1 MTRLMQQ
8 ILMIG
13 WVPFLALILLQCKDK
28 DYLPEKYLTELGQK
42 KILNQ
47 IIAPVHVDEQLSYD
61 LQYYVQ
67 KDSGYYYLIAH
78 NYSLFVDYD
87 KCFLGQVVFHQSDTA
102 VYKYLERDVLK
113 MPDDS
118 LKILFESMVNGTLR
132 RHEISPL
139 SSKFQMTIP
148 VGKSGMHLADVEAF
162 ESNSQDVD
170 STTTVGK
177 VEVGSNFVKLT
188 AAIERD
194 VSIKLTILKESPK
207 LDLYSWDHV
216 NECSVEISD
225 GIVVYGNSERE
236 DQMIRVS
243 MNKGRYGVLVCFAN
257 EFNIYMWPINESLPN
272 KLLLYR

>member
-1 MTRLMQQ
+1 
-8 ILMIG
+8 MIG

-177 VEVGSNFVKLT
+177 VEEGLNFLNLT
-188 AAIERD
+188 AITERD
-194 VSIKLTILKESPK
+194 ALIKLTILEKRPE
-207 LDLYSWDHV
+207 LDLYYWNQV
-216 NECSVEISD
+216 NECSIEISS
-225 GIVVYGNSERE
+225 GILVYGDSDRE
-236 DQMIRVS
+236 DQKIRVNLNS
-243 MNKGRYGVLVCFAN
+243 GQYGVLVCFSNALYV
-257 EFNIYMWPINESLPN
+257 YMWPIRDPIPN